1 MMLEQFLKWIFSFAI
16 AVLIS
21 NFSVLAFMTIVTLY
35 IILEEKGEEIRQLEN
50 KLKNRGGVS

>member
-1 MMLEQFLKWIFSFAI
+1 MLAQFLKWIFSFAI

>member
-1 MMLEQFLKWIFSFAI
+1 
-16 AVLIS
+16 
-21 NFSVLAFMTIVTLY
+21 MTIVTLY